1 MCTGFLRLVLA
12 PVSSPSG
19 FARCQTEKKQVLT
32 YFEVKVT
39 YLAVSI
45 LYFMT
50 VSYEKCRLLKMT
62 IPGWLIH
69 SFGTLSPL
77 CALFCSCLPATDCRR
92 VCLFCLFFTVPLQC
106 LWRDSAILISKLLL
120 AYFSYTTGS
129 YRQGRFQGG
138 GGGRGTTAPGEISA
152 APLCPPPQKKFKIKP
167 SLAKIFC

>member
-1 MCTGFLRLVLA
+1 MYRVFTIGSRPPPVN
-12 PVSSPSG
+12 PSRSVSSPSG

-138 GGGRGTTAPGEISA
+138 GGAGGLRPPVKFL
-152 APLCPPPQKKFKIKP
+152 PLPCALPHKK
-167 SLAKIFC
+167 SSR